1 MTRCWLLFSVLAALP
16 VTGCFDPPADVKPDA
31 DLRDATPIDAEPDAA
46 PACTASTTTCSNDH
60 YVDCGADGT
69 AWSISMARPTRSPV
83 VRPTVRA

>member
-46 PACTASTTTCSNDH
+46 PACTASS
-60 YVDCGADGT
+60 V
-69 AWSISMARPTRSPV
+69 AR
-83 VRPTVRA
+83 AAAA